1 VGRREIDLTFS
12 LCRGLWIP
20 VIWLVGSI
28 MVAVQLKPAPPSK
41 HKRWMMAFL
50 VLTPLA
56 LVLFIAVM
64 AGYGIDGAPS
74 YTSTY
79 VDWDADPERA
89 RLESERASAAFEAAR
104 MVFETN
110 LEAISGVLLTV
121 YGLCGC
127 LFIAF
132 ADITFRSM
140 QGPLTWSLGSP
151 LFLRGVH
158 LGLNLAGMFT
168 LMPLFS
174 FVGIPATLL
183 NLRKIKTHSPGL
195 FTASNVFG
203 ILSFVFLT
211 AIVLLLI
218 IAGSIRGRSY
228 QTFVGS
234 GTVCKPD
241 FPDQQFDTTTDTT
254 WTIATTLA
262 ETALTTSI
270 GTWPVATTAPWSDSP
285 TESPTPPWTRCY
297 PGEPIY
303 ETRTES
309 GLTEFPAWITLLTL
323 TLFQWIFNFLFI
335 GFADTLILKAIGGKG
350 GAAGGVAGGVVAS
363 SQLVHPC
370 PSCSSPL
377 QFVRTGPTT
386 QVQCYKCQAV
396 VEFQTEA

>member
-1 VGRREIDLTFS
+1 
-12 LCRGLWIP
+12 
-20 VIWLVGSI
+20 
-28 MVAVQLKPAPPSK
+28 MVAVQLKRAPPSK

-56 LVLFIAVM
+56 FVLFIAGV
-64 AGYGIDGAPS
+64 AGYGTNEP
-74 YTSTY
+74 
-79 VDWDADPERA
+79 V
-89 RLESERASAAFEAAR
+89 R
-104 MVFETN
+104 MNYITN
-110 LEAISGVLLTV
+110 LEAISGVLMTV

-203 ILSFVFLT
+203 ILSFVLLA

-218 IAGSIRGRSY
+218 IAGSMRGNES
-228 QTFVGS
+228 QLPLTE
-234 GTVCKPD
+234 
-241 FPDQQFDTTTDTT
+241 
-254 WTIATTLA
+254 ILTLA
-262 ETALTTSI
+262 
-270 GTWPVATTAPWSDSP
+270 
-285 TESPTPPWTRCY
+285 
-297 PGEPIY
+297 
-303 ETRTES
+303 
-309 GLTEFPAWITLLTL
+309 
-323 TLFQWIFNFLFI
+323 LFQWISNFLFI
-335 GFADTLILKAIGGKG
+335 GFADKLILRAIGDKG
-350 GAAGGVAGGVVAS
+350 GAAGGVAN
-363 SQLVHPC
+363 SQLVVHPC

-386 QVQCYKCQAV
+386 QVQCYKCQAI
-396 VEFQTEA
+396 VEFDKTVCKLSPRERHHSESENDKEENDFESCQSD